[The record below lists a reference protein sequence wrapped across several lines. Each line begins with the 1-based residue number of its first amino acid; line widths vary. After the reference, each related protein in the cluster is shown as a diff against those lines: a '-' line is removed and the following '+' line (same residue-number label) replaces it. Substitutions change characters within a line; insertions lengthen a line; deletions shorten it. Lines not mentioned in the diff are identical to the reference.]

1 MFILRAL
8 LINFP
13 SVCFS
18 LLCRLYRFQNVS
30 VSASLSFVE
39 EDRGDAED
47 DTEELEEAVD
57 SDDDVI
63 RDLVVLVVLLL
74 NLCRSVSD

>member
-1 MFILRAL
+1 M
-8 LINFP
+8 
-13 SVCFS
+13 
-18 LLCRLYRFQNVS
+18 
-30 VSASLSFVE
+30 E

-74 NLCRSVSD
+74 NLCRSVSDLWHGCLAIISAGFCRSPKCGKKIEKGSIADS

>member
-1 MFILRAL
+1 M
-8 LINFP
+8 
-13 SVCFS
+13 
-18 LLCRLYRFQNVS
+18 
-30 VSASLSFVE
+30 E

-57 SDDDVI
+57 RDDDVI
-63 RDLVVLVVLLL
+63 LDLVVLVVLLL

>member
-1 MFILRAL
+1 M
-8 LINFP
+8 
-13 SVCFS
+13 
-18 LLCRLYRFQNVS
+18 YRFQNVS

-63 RDLVVLVVLLL
+63 RDLEVLVVLLL

>member
-1 MFILRAL
+1 M
-8 LINFP
+8 
-13 SVCFS
+13 
-18 LLCRLYRFQNVS
+18 
-30 VSASLSFVE
+30 E

-57 SDDDVI
+57 RDDDVI

>member
-1 MFILRAL
+1 M
-8 LINFP
+8 
-13 SVCFS
+13 
-18 LLCRLYRFQNVS
+18 
-30 VSASLSFVE
+30 E

-57 SDDDVI
+57 RDDDVI

-74 NLCRSVSD
+74 NLLQKRF

>member
-1 MFILRAL
+1 M
-8 LINFP
+8 
-13 SVCFS
+13 
-18 LLCRLYRFQNVS
+18 
-30 VSASLSFVE
+30 E

-74 NLCRSVSD
+74 NLCRSVSDLWHVKL